1 MALLQ
6 GQHCFPSRSP
16 QAPVFNKSR
25 ASGVFSPAMPFS
37 WQWVGCSVA
46 TIYQWR
52 INPSYCSANSCPQ
65 RQSQEHSHIL
75 GGRKVEQLFSDFYK
89 LAPSPGQALPVSY
102 PPWKLTLS
110 PTRFTGV
117 SRPVS
122 SLKSELL
129 SLISSSSH
137 FFLPFLFLSLSFLFF
152 FPWCSVSALLR
163 CYLQDSLLMLT
174 SASSFQRQLEKLLL

>member
-16 QAPVFNKSR
+16 QAPVSNKSR
-25 ASGVFSPAMPFS
+25 VSGVSSLAMPFS

-46 TIYQWR
+46 TIDQWR

-102 PPWKLTLS
+102 PPWKLSPS

-137 FFLPFLFLSLSFLFF
+137 FFPAFSISFLILFIFF
-152 FPWCSVSALLR
+152 FLDAVCRL
-163 CYLQDSLLMLT
+163 Y
-174 SASSFQRQLEKLLL
+174 